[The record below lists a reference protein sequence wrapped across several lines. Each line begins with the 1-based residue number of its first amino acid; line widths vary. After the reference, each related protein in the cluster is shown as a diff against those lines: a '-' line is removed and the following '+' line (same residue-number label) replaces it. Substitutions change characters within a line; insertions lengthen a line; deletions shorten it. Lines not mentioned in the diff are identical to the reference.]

1 MPDMTT
7 SYMGL
12 EFKNPIIAASSGL
25 TDSLSGILKCE
36 AAGVGGLVLKSIF
49 EEQLISEEDIYDKY
63 FNIYPESV
71 DYLRRGGLLE
81 YAPQKIYQ
89 MIEKAKQKSEI
100 PIIASINCRSA
111 KLWPT
116 FAKQFQDSGADGLEL
131 NIYSLPLELE
141 KPGTEYEKQ
150 YVEILKSVK
159 SVVSIPIA
167 VKLNHQITSVPYLA
181 YRLAEAGCDGL
192 VFFNWFLEP
201 DIDIDNLSTRNIKGK
216 GDFNRTLR
224 WIALLANRIE
234 CDISSSGGV
243 RSGKDL
249 IKHILAGA
257 SAVQICSL
265 FYEKGLE
272 EVKEI
277 LNELKSWMKDNQF
290 QSMSDFRGE
299 LCLKNQEL
307 SFKNLGQAKS
317 YFRAQYMKTYEK

>member
-36 AAGVGGLVLKSIF
+36 AAGVGGVVLKSIF